1 MPTSS
6 RNKIELVI
14 FDWDGTICD
23 SIGKIVTAF
32 IQTAMQLDFEVL
44 SRSKISEIIGLKL
57 KDAIGLLYPS
67 ATMNQITEFSS
78 LYSKNYRLTAAPV
91 LYPGIRDLLVDLVK
105 NDISLCIATGK
116 SSGGLDRDLRSCNLS
131 SFFKKLKTPFSIL
144 WNDGPKLKKLNHELK
159 KNNLA
164 PSELGKGRNVWY
176 CIGMCIA
183 RDSARSVAL
192 HDCDIKTYDRRML
205 AKLFYPVVNPLF
217 NFEFCKGY
225 YPRVANDKM
234 NGRVARLLVF
244 PLLTALEKT
253 IGKSEYLEFMKSFKY
268 PLAGEFSF
276 RRNVLPELRISSDW
290 GIEVGILSEMQRSFS
305 PQNICQVD
313 LADTYDH
320 KHQVLSLDD
329 ETKGLSRMSIDI
341 IKTFIKKLATQGN
354 TFSRE
359 KFRSLKA
366 TYYRSALDLIDIY
379 RSDAMM
385 NGLKFDSHTEEQAV
399 ELFAMNIM
407 KAGEAFI
414 LNPMDTPF
422 IPTWSRVKSAIPD
435 FLGRLEKVV
444 NDDNKKYS

>member
-1 MPTSS
+1 MSDFSQNGIISTLHDFNTKSTSVIEGELAKFS
-6 RNKIELVI
+6 KQRKMELILPCLYSELEGAALPKIIEEI
-14 FDWDGTICD
+14 SKT
-23 SIGKIVTAF
+23 KY
-32 IQTAMQLDFEVL
+32 LDH
-44 SRSKISEIIGLKL
+44 IIIGLDKANEIQA
-57 KDAIGLLYPS
+57 KKAW
-67 ATMNQITEFSS
+67 
-78 LYSKNYRLTAAPV
+78 K
-91 LYPGIRDLLVDLVK
+91 
-105 NDISLCIATGK
+105 
-116 SSGGLDRDLRSCNLS
+116 
-131 SFFKKLKTPFSIL
+131 FFKKLKTSFSIL
-144 WNDGPKLKKLNHELK
+144 WNDGPGLKKLDQELK

-183 RDSARSVAL
+183 RDNARSVAL

-225 YPRVANDKM
+225 YPRVANEKM

-253 IGKSEYLEFMKSFKY
+253 IGKSDYLEFMKSFKY

-320 KHQVLSLDD
+320 KHQVLSIDD

-379 RSDAMM
+379 RNDAVM
-385 NGLKFDSHTEEQAV
+385 NGLKFDSHTEEKAV
-399 ELFAMNIM
+399 ELFAINIM

-435 FLGRLEKVV
+435 FLRRLEKVV
-444 NDDNKKYS
+444 NDDNKKYY

>member
-1 MPTSS
+1 MSDFSQNGIISTLHDFKTKSTSM
-6 RNKIELVI
+6 IESELSKFSKQRKMELI
-14 FDWDGTICD
+14 LPCLYSEIEGDALP
-23 SIGKIVTAF
+23 KIVDEISKTKY
-32 IQTAMQLDFEVL
+32 LDH
-44 SRSKISEIIGLKL
+44 IIIGLDKANEIQAQ
-57 KDAIGLLYPS
+57 KAW
-67 ATMNQITEFSS
+67 
-78 LYSKNYRLTAAPV
+78 K
-91 LYPGIRDLLVDLVK
+91 
-105 NDISLCIATGK
+105 
-116 SSGGLDRDLRSCNLS
+116 
-131 SFFKKLKTPFSIL
+131 FFKKLKIPFSIL
-144 WNDGPKLKKLNHELK
+144 WNDGPNLKKLDQELK

-164 PSELGKGRNVWY
+164 PNELGKGRNVWY

-225 YPRVANDKM
+225 YPRVANEKM
-234 NGRVARLLVF
+234 NGRVARLLVS

-253 IGKSEYLEFMKSFKY
+253 IGKSDYLDFMKSFKY

-320 KHQVLSLDD
+320 KHQVLSIDD

-379 RSDAMM
+379 RNDAIM
-385 NGLKFDSHTEEQAV
+385 NGLKFDSHTEEKAV
-399 ELFAMNIM
+399 ELFAINIM

-422 IPTWSRVKSAIPD
+422 ISTWSRVKSAIPN

-444 NDDNKKYS
+444 NDDNKKYY

>member
-1 MPTSS
+1 MSDFSQNGIISTLHDFGTKTTSE
-6 RNKIELVI
+6 IEKELLSFSKLRKMELI
-14 FDWDGTICD
+14 LPCLYSELEGNALP
-23 SIGKIVTAF
+23 KIVKEISKTKY
-32 IQTAMQLDFEVL
+32 LDH
-44 SRSKISEIIGLKL
+44 II
-57 KDAIGLLYPS
+57 
-67 ATMNQITEFSS
+67 
-78 LYSKNYRLTAAPV
+78 V
-91 LYPGIRDLLVDLVK
+91 
-105 NDISLCIATGK
+105 
-116 SSGGLDRDLRSCNLS
+116 GLDKANSKQAKKAWK
-131 SFFKKLKTPFSIL
+131 FFKKLNMPFSIL
-144 WNDGPKLKKLNHELK
+144 WNDGPALKKLDQELK
-159 KNNLA
+159 KKDLA
-164 PSELGKGRNVWY
+164 PNELGKGRNVWY
-176 CIGMCIA
+176 CLGMCIA

-205 AKLFYPVVNPLF
+205 AKLFYPVVNPTF

-225 YPRVANDKM
+225 YPRIAENKM

-253 IGKSEYLEFMKSFKY
+253 IGKSDYLEFMKSFKY

-313 LADTYDH
+313 LADKYDH
-320 KHQVLSLDD
+320 KHQILSIDD

-379 RSDAMM
+379 RSDAEM
-385 NGLKFDSHTEEQAV
+385 NGLKLDTHTEEKTV
-399 ELFAMNIM
+399 ELFARNIM

-435 FLGRLEKVV
+435 FLKRLKEVV
-444 NDDNKKYS
+444 NEDNKKYS

>member
-1 MPTSS
+1 MSDFSQNGIISTLHDFGTKTTSE
-6 RNKIELVI
+6 IEKELLSFSKLRKMELI
-14 FDWDGTICD
+14 LPCLYSELEGNALP
-23 SIGKIVTAF
+23 KIVKEISKTKY
-32 IQTAMQLDFEVL
+32 LDH
-44 SRSKISEIIGLKL
+44 II
-57 KDAIGLLYPS
+57 
-67 ATMNQITEFSS
+67 
-78 LYSKNYRLTAAPV
+78 V
-91 LYPGIRDLLVDLVK
+91 
-105 NDISLCIATGK
+105 
-116 SSGGLDRDLRSCNLS
+116 GLDKANSKQAKKAWK
-131 SFFKKLKTPFSIL
+131 FFKKLNMPFSIL
-144 WNDGPKLKKLNHELK
+144 WNDGPALKKLDQELK
-159 KNNLA
+159 KKDLA
-164 PSELGKGRNVWY
+164 PNELGKGRNVWY
-176 CIGMCIA
+176 CLGMCIA

-205 AKLFYPVVNPLF
+205 AKLFYPVVNPTF

-225 YPRVANDKM
+225 YPRIAENKM

-253 IGKSEYLEFMKSFKY
+253 IGKSDYLEFMKSFKY

-320 KHQVLSLDD
+320 KHQNLSIED

-359 KFRSLKA
+359 RFRSLKA

-379 RSDAMM
+379 RSDAIM
-385 NGLKFDSHTEEQAV
+385 NGLKFDSHTEEKAV

-444 NDDNKKYS
+444 NDDNKKYY

>member
-1 MPTSS
+1 MSDFSQNGVISTLHDFGTKSTSV
-6 RNKIELVI
+6 IENELLKFSEQRKMELI
-14 FDWDGTICD
+14 LPCLYSELEGTALP
-23 SIGKIVTAF
+23 KIVEEISKTKY
-32 IQTAMQLDFEVL
+32 LDH
-44 SRSKISEIIGLKL
+44 IIIGLDKANEAQA
-57 KDAIGLLYPS
+57 KKAW
-67 ATMNQITEFSS
+67 
-78 LYSKNYRLTAAPV
+78 K
-91 LYPGIRDLLVDLVK
+91 
-105 NDISLCIATGK
+105 
-116 SSGGLDRDLRSCNLS
+116 
-131 SFFKKLKTPFSIL
+131 FFKKLKTTFSIL
-144 WNDGPKLKKLNHELK
+144 WNDGPKLKKLDQELK

-320 KHQVLSLDD
+320 KHQILSMDD

>member
-1 MPTSS
+1 MGDFSQNGIISTLHDFGTKSTSV
-6 RNKIELVI
+6 IETELSKFSEQRKMELI
-14 FDWDGTICD
+14 LPCLYSELEGEALP
-23 SIGKIVTAF
+23 KIVDEISKTKY
-32 IQTAMQLDFEVL
+32 LDH
-44 SRSKISEIIGLKL
+44 IIIGLDKANEAQA
-57 KDAIGLLYPS
+57 KKAW
-67 ATMNQITEFSS
+67 
-78 LYSKNYRLTAAPV
+78 K
-91 LYPGIRDLLVDLVK
+91 
-105 NDISLCIATGK
+105 
-116 SSGGLDRDLRSCNLS
+116 
-131 SFFKKLKTPFSIL
+131 FFKKLKTTFSIL
-144 WNDGPKLKKLNHELK
+144 WNDGPALKKLDQELK

-225 YPRVANDKM
+225 YPRVANNKM

-253 IGKSEYLEFMKSFKY
+253 IGKSDYLNFMKSFKY

-379 RSDAMM
+379 RSDAAM
-385 NGLKFDSHTEEQAV
+385 NGLELDSHTEEKAV

-414 LNPMDTPF
+414 QNPMDTPF

-444 NDDNKKYS
+444 NDDNKKHS

>member
-1 MPTSS
+1 MSDFSQNGIISTLHDFGTKSTVE
-6 RNKIELVI
+6 IEKELLSFSKQRKMELI
-14 FDWDGTICD
+14 LPCLYSELEGTALP
-23 SIGKIVTAF
+23 KIVKEISKTKY
-32 IQTAMQLDFEVL
+32 LDH
-44 SRSKISEIIGLKL
+44 II
-57 KDAIGLLYPS
+57 
-67 ATMNQITEFSS
+67 
-78 LYSKNYRLTAAPV
+78 V
-91 LYPGIRDLLVDLVK
+91 
-105 NDISLCIATGK
+105 
-116 SSGGLDRDLRSCNLS
+116 GLDKANSKQAKKAWK
-131 SFFKKLKTPFSIL
+131 FFKKLNIPFSIL
-144 WNDGPKLKKLNHELK
+144 WNDGPGLRKLDQELK
-159 KNNLA
+159 KKDLSPN
-164 PSELGKGRNVWY
+164 ELGNGRNVWY
-176 CIGMCIA
+176 CLGMCIA

-205 AKLFYPVVNPLF
+205 AKLFYPVVNPTF

-225 YPRVANDKM
+225 YPRIASNKM

-253 IGKSEYLEFMKSFKY
+253 IGKSDYLEFMKSFKY

-320 KHQVLSLDD
+320 KHQILSIDD

-379 RSDAMM
+379 RSDAEM
-385 NGLKFDSHTEEQAV
+385 NGLKLDTHTEEKTV
-399 ELFAMNIM
+399 ELFARNIM

-435 FLGRLEKVV
+435 FLKRLKEVV
-444 NDDNKKYS
+444 NEDNKKYS

>member
-1 MPTSS
+1 MSDFSQNGVISTLHDFGTKSTSE
-6 RNKIELVI
+6 IENELLKFSKQRKMELI
-14 FDWDGTICD
+14 LPCLYSELEG
-23 SIGKIVTAF
+23 SALPKIVEEISKTKY
-32 IQTAMQLDFEVL
+32 LDH
-44 SRSKISEIIGLKL
+44 IIIGLDKANETQA
-57 KDAIGLLYPS
+57 KKAW
-67 ATMNQITEFSS
+67 
-78 LYSKNYRLTAAPV
+78 K
-91 LYPGIRDLLVDLVK
+91 
-105 NDISLCIATGK
+105 
-116 SSGGLDRDLRSCNLS
+116 
-131 SFFKKLKTPFSIL
+131 FFKKLKTSFSIL
-144 WNDGPKLKKLNHELK
+144 WNDGPKLKKLDQELK

-225 YPRVANDKM
+225 YPRVANEKM

-253 IGKSEYLEFMKSFKY
+253 IGKSDYLDFMKSFKY

-320 KHQVLSLDD
+320 KHQVLSIDD

-379 RSDAMM
+379 RSDAVM
-385 NGLKFDSHTEEQAV
+385 NGLKFDSHTEEKAV
-399 ELFAMNIM
+399 ELFAINIM

-435 FLGRLEKVV
+435 FLRRLEKEV
-444 NDDNKKYS
+444 NDDNKKYY

>member
-1 MPTSS
+1 MGDFSQNGIVSTLHDFGTKSTEE
-6 RNKIELVI
+6 IEKDLSVFSKERKMELI
-14 FDWDGTICD
+14 LPCLY
-23 SIGKIVTAF
+23 SELEGKALPNIVEQ
-32 IQTAMQLDFEVL
+32 I
-44 SRSKISEIIGLKL
+44 SKTKYLNHVIIGLDK
-57 KDAIGLLYPS
+57 ANES
-67 ATMNQITEFSS
+67 EA
-78 LYSKNYRLTAAPV
+78 KNAW
-91 LYPGIRDLLVDLVK
+91 K
-105 NDISLCIATGK
+105 
-116 SSGGLDRDLRSCNLS
+116 
-131 SFFKKLKTPFSIL
+131 FFKKIKVPFTIL
-144 WNDGPKLKKLNHELK
+144 WNDGPKLMKLDNELK
-159 KNNLA
+159 KKNLA
-164 PSELGKGRNVWY
+164 PNQEGKGRNVWY

-183 RDSARSVAL
+183 RDTARSVAL

-234 NGRVARLLVF
+234 NGRVARLLVA

-253 IGKSEYLEFMKSFKY
+253 IGKSDYLEFMKSFKY

-305 PQNICQVD
+305 PSNICQVD

-320 KHQVLSLDD
+320 KHQDLSLSD
-329 ETKGLSRMSIDI
+329 ETKGLSKMSIDI

-354 TFSRE
+354 SFSRE

-379 RSDAMM
+379 RSDAEM
-385 NGLKFDSHTEEQAV
+385 NGLKFDSHKEEEAV
-399 ELFAMNIM
+399 ELFAINIM
-407 KAGEAFI
+407 KAGEAFYI
-414 LNPMDTPF
+414 NPMDTPF

-435 FLGRLEKVV
+435 FLVRLNDAV
-444 NDDNKKYS
+444 NEDNKKFI